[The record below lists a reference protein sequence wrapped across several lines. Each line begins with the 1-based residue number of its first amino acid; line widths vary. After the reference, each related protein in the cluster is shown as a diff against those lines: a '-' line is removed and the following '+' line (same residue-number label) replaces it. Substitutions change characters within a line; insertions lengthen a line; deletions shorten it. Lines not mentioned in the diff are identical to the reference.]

1 MEEFLSTLRDHDV
14 SSVLS
19 SCEPEL
25 QELMRQIDIMVG
37 HKRRE
42 WEAEVRAME
51 LRLQNTQEELQS
63 ARALLDKRSSET
75 LRVREVMMSLLE
87 LQDGGFQMLKL
98 VVEKGIQQ
106 IKVLGKQLDEMQAGK
121 QELVVKYEEQLQ
133 HVKDE
138 LSKLKRSYEKLQH
151 KHLKEARE
159 GALSREEDRTEMS
172 LLNSKMEEFR
182 LRSAEW
188 EQQRMQYQRQ
198 VTSLEEQRKNLAEQ
212 FSLIQSQGVGRS
224 QEQGELQRLRSQL
237 QRAQD
242 SLHTQELELE
252 RLRLLQDELGDSIK
266 EQQVSCPAAAHKRGQ
281 VLSEEREE
289 LKATLNAQDQF
300 VRSTGVQQQQLRRE
314 VSRLNQTL
322 QAKEQVI
329 RSLEECFAS
338 HGLSPSLAS
347 LRQDL
352 EKATAKLNSS
362 QACESHLKAE
372 VIRLRDKLESMRKHK
387 AEMSRRENEWKQ
399 MEEEHARC
407 SAEIKRLREEIERAE
422 QTRCGE
428 LEGMR
433 KEVSQLTS
441 ELHQRDITIA
451 TLTGSASSIERQLR
465 AEVERAE
472 RRASELKVTQV
483 QLETLK
489 LENQHLN
496 DLLERVESR
505 SPKRG
510 NGELASLRDSYVS
523 SLNSLEEENRQLRLE
538 MTELRAR
545 MEANNQTWQDKY
557 ERALLQNQNKN
568 HSHNAQNRFDEDV
581 QRRHQEELQAMETR
595 MQERALQYE
604 DQIQTLLKQLENLAR
619 TSPHRPYG
627 QSHETRMAV
636 SPVHSSAS
644 SASSSSSTRKAHRMA
659 ALLSAAVNGEDAQ
672 ASSSV
677 DNFLPLDSTVS
688 PNGSVTKRF
697 LEEEALRSQELL
709 QKLEGHIQSMEQE
722 NANTVCK
729 YLGKDSSPQNDH

>member
-51 LRLQNTQEELQS
+51 LRLQNTQEELQA
-63 ARALLDKRSSET
+63 ARALLDKRSSE
-75 LRVREVMMSLLE
+75 
-87 LQDGGFQMLKL
+87 
-98 VVEKGIQQ
+98 IQ
-106 IKVLGKQLDEMQAGK
+106 VLGKQLDEMQAGK

-138 LSKLKRSYEKLQH
+138 LSKLKHSYEKLQR

-159 GALSREEDRTEMS
+159 GALSTEEDRTELS
-172 LLNSKMEEFR
+172 CLNSKLEEFR
-182 LRSAEW
+182 QRSADW
-188 EQQRMQYQRQ
+188 EQQRLQYQRQ

-212 FSLIQSQGVGRS
+212 FVLIQSQGVGRT

-242 SLHTQELELE
+242 RLQTQELELE
-252 RLRLLQDELGDSIK
+252 RLRRLQDELGDSIR
-266 EQQVSCPAAAHKRGQ
+266 EQQVSCPAAAHIQGQ

-289 LKATLNAQDQF
+289 LKATLDAQDQF
-300 VRSTGVQQQQLRRE
+300 VRSAGIQQQQLRRE
-314 VSRLNQTL
+314 VIRLNQTL

-329 RSLEECFAS
+329 RSLEECLAP
-338 HGLSPSLAS
+338 HGSSPNLAS
-347 LRQDL
+347 LRQEL
-352 EKATAKLNSS
+352 EKVTAKLNSS
-362 QACESHLKAE
+362 QTCENHLKAE

-399 MEEEHARC
+399 MEEEHVHC
-407 SAEIKRLREEIERAE
+407 TAEIKHLCAELERAE

-428 LEGMR
+428 LEEMR

-441 ELHQRDITIA
+441 ELQQRDITIA
-451 TLTGSASSIERQLR
+451 TLTGSASSNERQLR

-496 DLLERVESR
+496 DFLERVQSR
-505 SPKRG
+505 SPKK
-510 NGELASLRDSYVS
+510 GELASLRDSYAS

-538 MTELRAR
+538 ITELRAR
-545 MEANNQTWQDKY
+545 MEVNSQTWQDKY
-557 ERALLQNQNKN
+557 ERALLQNQNT
-568 HSHNAQNRFDEDV
+568 QNRSDEAV
-581 QRRHQEELQAMETR
+581 QCRHREELQAMETR
-595 MQERALQYE
+595 MQERASHYE
-604 DQIQTLLKQLENLAR
+604 DQIQMLLKQLENLSQ
-619 TSPHRPYG
+619 TSPRRPDG
-627 QSHETRMAV
+627 QSQESRMAV
-636 SPVHSSAS
+636 SPAHSSAS
-644 SASSSSSTRKAHRMA
+644 SASSSSTNCKAHRMA
-659 ALLSAAVNGEDAQ
+659 ALLSAAVNGEEAQ

-677 DNFLPLDSTVS
+677 EDFLPLVSNRDMGQGHDVSISKKCQGLHWISKWLSDYTVS
-688 PNGSVTKRF
+688 GGGNAKVSRAASETGRPHSEHEAGKRQH
-697 LEEEALRSQELL
+697 RL
-709 QKLEGHIQSMEQE
+709 QIPGQGLQ
-722 NANTVCK
+722 
-729 YLGKDSSPQNDH
+729 PP

>member
-51 LRLQNTQEELQS
+51 LRLQNAQEELQS
-63 ARALLDKRSSET
+63 ARALLDKRSSEI
-75 LRVREVMMSLLE
+75 L
-87 LQDGGFQMLKL
+87 
-98 VVEKGIQQ
+98 
-106 IKVLGKQLDEMQAGK
+106 VLGKQLDEMQAGK

-138 LSKLKRSYEKLQH
+138 LSKLKRSYEKLQR

-159 GALSREEDRTEMS
+159 GALSREEDRTEVS
-172 LLNSKMEEFR
+172 RLNSKMEEFR
-182 LRSAEW
+182 QRSAEW
-188 EQQRMQYQRQ
+188 EQQRLQYQRQ

-212 FSLIQSQGVGRS
+212 FALIQSQGVGRS

-266 EQQVSCPAAAHKRGQ
+266 EQQVSCPAAAHIQGQ
-281 VLSEEREE
+281 VLNEEREE

-300 VRSTGVQQQQLRRE
+300 VRSSGVQQQQLRRE

-329 RSLEECFAS
+329 RSLEECLSS
-338 HGLSPSLAS
+338 HGSSPSLVS

-362 QACESHLKAE
+362 QTCESHLKAE

-399 MEEEHARC
+399 MEEEHSRC
-407 SAEIKRLREEIERAE
+407 TAEIKRLREELERAE

-505 SPKRG
+505 SSKRG
-510 NGELASLRDSYVS
+510 DGELASLRDSYVS
-523 SLNSLEEENRQLRLE
+523 SLNILKEENKQLRLE

-568 HSHNAQNRFDEDV
+568 HLHNAQNRFDEDV

-604 DQIQTLLKQLENLAR
+604 DQIQTLLKQLENLTR
-619 TSPHRPYG
+619 TSPHRPNG
-627 QSHETRMAV
+627 QSQEARMAV

-677 DNFLPLDSTVS
+677 DNFLPLDSTGS
-688 PNGSVTKRF
+688 PNGSVTKRY
-697 LEEEALRSQELL
+697 LDEETLRSQELL
-709 QKLEGHIQSMEQE
+709 QRLETHIQSMKQE

>member
-51 LRLQNTQEELQS
+51 LRLQNTQEDLQS
-63 ARALLDKRSSET
+63 ARALLDKRSSEIT
-75 LRVREVMMSLLE
+75 
-87 LQDGGFQMLKL
+87 
-98 VVEKGIQQ
+98 
-106 IKVLGKQLDEMQAGK
+106 VLGKQLDEMQAGK

-138 LSKLKRSYEKLQH
+138 LSKLKRSYEKLQR

-172 LLNSKMEEFR
+172 HLNSKMEEFR

-242 SLHTQELELE
+242 SLHTKELELE

-266 EQQVSCPAAAHKRGQ
+266 EQQ

-329 RSLEECFAS
+329 RSLEECLSS
-338 HGLSPSLAS
+338 HGSSPSLAS
-347 LRQDL
+347 LRLDL

-372 VIRLRDKLESMRKHK
+372 VVRLRDKLESMRKHK
-387 AEMSRRENEWKQ
+387 VEMSRRGNEWKQ

-407 SAEIKRLREEIERAE
+407 TAEIKRLREEIERAE

-595 MQERALQYE
+595 MQERALLYE

-619 TSPHRPYG
+619 TSPHHPYG
-627 QSHETRMAV
+627 QSQETRMAV

-672 ASSSV
+672 ASSS
-677 DNFLPLDSTVS
+677 DSTVS

-697 LEEEALRSQELL
+697 LEEEALRSQELF

>member
-51 LRLQNTQEELQS
+51 LRLQNTQEDLQS
-63 ARALLDKRSSET
+63 ARALLDKRSSEIT
-75 LRVREVMMSLLE
+75 
-87 LQDGGFQMLKL
+87 
-98 VVEKGIQQ
+98 
-106 IKVLGKQLDEMQAGK
+106 VLGKQLDEMQAGK

-138 LSKLKRSYEKLQH
+138 LSKLKRSYEKLQR

-172 LLNSKMEEFR
+172 HLNSKMEEFR

-242 SLHTQELELE
+242 SLHTKELELE

-266 EQQVSCPAAAHKRGQ
+266 EQQVSCPAAAHIRGQ

-329 RSLEECFAS
+329 RSLEECLSS
-338 HGLSPSLAS
+338 HGSSPSLAS
-347 LRQDL
+347 LRLDL

-372 VIRLRDKLESMRKHK
+372 VVRLRDKLESMRKHK
-387 AEMSRRENEWKQ
+387 LEMSRRGNEWKQ

-407 SAEIKRLREEIERAE
+407 TAEIKRLREEIERAE

-595 MQERALQYE
+595 MQERALLYE

-619 TSPHRPYG
+619 TSPHHPYG
-627 QSHETRMAV
+627 QSQETRMAV

-672 ASSSV
+672 ASSS
-677 DNFLPLDSTVS
+677 DSTVS

>member
-37 HKRRE
+37 NKRHE

-98 VVEKGIQQ
+98 VVEKGLQQ
-106 IKVLGKQLDEMQAGK
+106 IRVLGKQLDEMQAGK

-138 LSKLKRSYEKLQH
+138 LSKLKHSYEKLQR
-151 KHLKEARE
+151 KNLKEARE
-159 GALSREEDRTEMS
+159 GALSREEDRTELS
-172 LLNSKMEEFR
+172 CLKSKLEEFR
-182 LRSAEW
+182 QRSADW
-188 EQQRMQYQRQ
+188 EQQRLQYQRQ

-212 FSLIQSQGVGRS
+212 FALIQSQGVGRT
-224 QEQGELQRLRSQL
+224 QELGELQRLRSQL

-266 EQQVSCPAAAHKRGQ
+266 EQQVSCPAAAHIRGQ

-289 LKATLNAQDQF
+289 LKATLDAQDQF
-300 VRSTGVQQQQLRRE
+300 VRSTGIQQQQLRRE
-314 VSRLNQTL
+314 VTRLNQIL

-329 RSLEECFAS
+329 RSLEECLAS
-338 HGLSPSLAS
+338 HGLSPNLAS
-347 LRQDL
+347 LRRDL
-352 EKATAKLNSS
+352 EKVTAKLNSS
-362 QACESHLKAE
+362 QTCENHLKAE
-372 VIRLRDKLESMRKHK
+372 VIRLRDKLESMRKHI

-407 SAEIKRLREEIERAE
+407 TAEIKRLRAELERAE

-510 NGELASLRDSYVS
+510 DGELASLRDSYVS

-538 MTELRAR
+538 ITELRAR

-557 ERALLQNQNKN
+557 ERALQQNQNKN
-568 HSHNAQNRFDEDV
+568 AQN
-581 QRRHQEELQAMETR
+581 RHQEELQAMETR
-595 MQERALQYE
+595 MQERASHYE
-604 DQIQTLLKQLENLAR
+604 DQIETLLKQLENLSR
-619 TSPHRPYG
+619 TSPHRPDG
-627 QSHETRMAV
+627 QSQESRMAV
-636 SPVHSSAS
+636 SPAHSSAS
-644 SASSSSSTRKAHRMA
+644 SASSSSSSRKAHRMA
-659 ALLSAAVNGEDAQ
+659 ALLSVAVNGEEAQ

-677 DNFLPLDSTVS
+677 DNFLPLDSAGS
-688 PNGSVTKRF
+688 PNGSVTTRF
-697 LEEEALRSQELL
+697 LEEETLRSQELFERL
-709 QKLEGHIQSMEQE
+709 DAHIQSMRQE
-722 NANTVCK
+722 NTNTVSK
-729 YLGKDSSPQNDH
+729 YLGKDGRPQNGH

>member
-51 LRLQNTQEELQS
+51 LRLQNTQEELQA

-75 LRVREVMMSLLE
+75 LRVREMMISLLE

-98 VVEKGIQQ
+98 VVEKGLQQ
-106 IKVLGKQLDEMQAGK
+106 IQVLGKQLDEMQAGK

-138 LSKLKRSYEKLQH
+138 LSKLKHSYEKLQR

-159 GALSREEDRTEMS
+159 GALSTEEDRTELS
-172 LLNSKMEEFR
+172 CLNSKLEEFR
-182 LRSAEW
+182 QRSADW
-188 EQQRMQYQRQ
+188 EQQRLQYQRQ

-212 FSLIQSQGVGRS
+212 FVLIQSQGVGRT

-242 SLHTQELELE
+242 RLQTQELELE
-252 RLRLLQDELGDSIK
+252 RLRRLQDELGDSIR
-266 EQQVSCPAAAHKRGQ
+266 EQQ

-289 LKATLNAQDQF
+289 LKATLDAQDQF
-300 VRSTGVQQQQLRRE
+300 VRSAGIQQQQLRRE
-314 VSRLNQTL
+314 VIRLNQTL

-329 RSLEECFAS
+329 RSLEECLAP
-338 HGLSPSLAS
+338 HGSSPNLAS
-347 LRQDL
+347 LRQEL
-352 EKATAKLNSS
+352 EKVTAKLNSS
-362 QACESHLKAE
+362 QTCENHLKAE

-399 MEEEHARC
+399 MEEEHVHC
-407 SAEIKRLREEIERAE
+407 TAEIKHLCAELERAE

-428 LEGMR
+428 LEEMR

-441 ELHQRDITIA
+441 ELQQRDITIA
-451 TLTGSASSIERQLR
+451 TLTGSASSNERQLR

-472 RRASELKVTQV
+472 RRASELK
-483 QLETLK
+483 K
-489 LENQHLN
+489 
-496 DLLERVESR
+496 
-505 SPKRG
+505 
-510 NGELASLRDSYVS
+510 GELASLRDSYAS

-538 MTELRAR
+538 ITELRAR
-545 MEANNQTWQDKY
+545 MEVNSQTWQDKY
-557 ERALLQNQNKN
+557 ERALLQNQNT
-568 HSHNAQNRFDEDV
+568 QNRSDEAV
-581 QRRHQEELQAMETR
+581 QCRHREELQAMETR
-595 MQERALQYE
+595 MQERASHYE
-604 DQIQTLLKQLENLAR
+604 DQIQMLLKQLENLSQ
-619 TSPHRPYG
+619 TSPRRPDG
-627 QSHETRMAV
+627 QSQESRMAV
-636 SPVHSSAS
+636 SPAHSSAS
-644 SASSSSSTRKAHRMA
+644 SASSSSTNCKAHRMA
-659 ALLSAAVNGEDAQ
+659 ALLSAAVNGEEAQ

-677 DNFLPLDSTVS
+677 EDFLPLVSNRDMGQGHDVSISKKCQGLHWISKWLSDYTVS
-688 PNGSVTKRF
+688 GGGNAKVSRAASETGRPHSEHEAGKRQH
-697 LEEEALRSQELL
+697 RL
-709 QKLEGHIQSMEQE
+709 QIPGQGLQ
-722 NANTVCK
+722 
-729 YLGKDSSPQNDH
+729 PP

>member
-1 MEEFLSTLRDHDV
+1 MEEFLSTLRDHDA

-37 HKRRE
+37 HKRHE

-51 LRLQNTQEELQS
+51 LSLHNTEEELQS
-63 ARALLDKRSSET
+63 AKAILDKRNSEMF
-75 LRVREVMMSLLE
+75 RVREVMISLLE
-87 LQDGGFQMLKL
+87 LQEGGFRMLKL
-98 VVEKGIQQ
+98 VVEKGLQQ
-106 IKVLGKQLDEMQAGK
+106 IRVLGKQLEELHAGK
-121 QELVVKYEEQLQ
+121 QELVVKYEEQLL
-133 HVKDE
+133 HVKEE
-138 LSKLKRSYEKLQH
+138 LSKLKRSYEKLQR
-151 KHLKEARE
+151 KHLKESRD
-159 GALSREEDRTEMS
+159 GALSREEDRTELS
-172 LLNSKMEEFR
+172 RLNSKIEEFR
-182 LRSAEW
+182 QRSAEW
-188 EQQRMQYQRQ
+188 EQQRLQYQRQ
-198 VTSLEEQRKNLAEQ
+198 VSLLEEQRKTLAEQ
-212 FSLIQSQGVGRS
+212 FSLIQSQGVGRP

-266 EQQVSCPAAAHKRGQ
+266 EQQVSCHAAAHRRGQ

-289 LKATLNAQDQF
+289 LKATLDAQDQF

-314 VSRLNQTL
+314 VNRLNQTL

-329 RSLEECFAS
+329 RSLEECLSS
-338 HGLSPSLAS
+338 HGSAPNLAS

-352 EKATAKLNSS
+352 EKVTARLNSS
-362 QACESHLKAE
+362 QTCESHLKAE
-372 VIRLRDKLESMRKHK
+372 VMRLRDKLESMRKYK
-387 AEMSRRENEWKQ
+387 AEMSRREHEWKQ
-399 MEEEHARC
+399 MEEEHSRC
-407 SAEIKRLREEIERAE
+407 TAENKRLREELERAG

-496 DLLERVESR
+496 DLLERVESQ

-510 NGELASLRDSYVS
+510 DGELASLRDSYVS
-523 SLNSLEEENRQLRLE
+523 SLKSLEEENRQLRLE

-545 MEANNQTWQDKY
+545 MEASNQTWQDKY
-557 ERALLQNQNKN
+557 ERALLQNQSKN
-568 HSHNAQNRFDEDV
+568 HLYNEQNRSDEDV
-581 QRRHQEELQAMETR
+581 QLRHQEELQAMETQ
-595 MQERALQYE
+595 MQERTSHYE
-604 DQIQTLLKQLENLAR
+604 EQIQTLLKQLENLSR
-619 TSPHRPYG
+619 NSPFRPDG
-627 QSHETRMAV
+627 QSQESKTSV
-636 SPVHSSAS
+636 SPARSSAS
-644 SASSSSSTRKAHRMA
+644 SASSSSSTRKAQRVA
-659 ALLSAAVNGEDAQ
+659 TLLSAVANGEEAQ
-672 ASSSV
+672 ASSS
-677 DNFLPLDSTVS
+677 DSTGS
-688 PNGSVTKRF
+688 PNTSVTTRF
-697 LEEEALRSQELL
+697 LEEETLRSQELL
-709 QKLEGHIQSMEQE
+709 QRLDAHIQSMKQE
-722 NANTVCK
+722 NASTVCK
-729 YLGKDSSPQNDH
+729 YLGKTGSPQNGQ

>member
-51 LRLQNTQEELQS
+51 LRLQNTQEELQA
-63 ARALLDKRSSET
+63 ARALLDKRSSE
-75 LRVREVMMSLLE
+75 
-87 LQDGGFQMLKL
+87 
-98 VVEKGIQQ
+98 IQ
-106 IKVLGKQLDEMQAGK
+106 VLGKQLDEMQAGK

-138 LSKLKRSYEKLQH
+138 LSKLKHSYEKLQC

-159 GALSREEDRTEMS
+159 GALSTEEDRTELS
-172 LLNSKMEEFR
+172 CLNSKLEEFR
-182 LRSAEW
+182 QRSADW
-188 EQQRMQYQRQ
+188 EQQRLQYQRQ

-212 FSLIQSQGVGRS
+212 FVLIQSQCVGRT

-242 SLHTQELELE
+242 RLQTQELELE
-252 RLRLLQDELGDSIK
+252 RLRRLQDELGDSIR
-266 EQQVSCPAAAHKRGQ
+266 EQQVSCPAAAHIQGQ

-289 LKATLNAQDQF
+289 LKATLDAQDQF
-300 VRSTGVQQQQLRRE
+300 VRSAGIQQQQLRQE
-314 VSRLNQTL
+314 VIRLNQTL
-322 QAKEQVI
+322 QAKIQVI
-329 RSLEECFAS
+329 RSLEECLAS
-338 HGLSPSLAS
+338 HGLSPNLAS

-352 EKATAKLNSS
+352 EKVTAKLNSS
-362 QACESHLKAE
+362 QTCENHLKAE

-399 MEEEHARC
+399 TEEEHVHC
-407 SAEIKRLREEIERAE
+407 TAEIKLCAELERAE
-422 QTRCGE
+422 QTRCGD
-428 LEGMR
+428 LEEMR

-441 ELHQRDITIA
+441 ELQQCDITIA
-451 TLTGSASSIERQLR
+451 TLTGSASSNERQLR

-496 DLLERVESR
+496 DFLERVQSR
-505 SPKRG
+505 SPKK
-510 NGELASLRDSYVS
+510 GELASLRDSYAS

-538 MTELRAR
+538 ITELRAR
-545 MEANNQTWQDKY
+545 MEANSQTWQDKY
-557 ERALLQNQNKN
+557 ERALLQNQNT
-568 HSHNAQNRFDEDV
+568 QNR
-581 QRRHQEELQAMETR
+581 T
-595 MQERALQYE
+595 
-604 DQIQTLLKQLENLAR
+604 K
-619 TSPHRPYG
+619 S
-627 QSHETRMAV
+627 
-636 SPVHSSAS
+636 
-644 SASSSSSTRKAHRMA
+644 
-659 ALLSAAVNGEDAQ
+659 VNGEEAQ
-672 ASSSV
+672 ASSS
-677 DNFLPLDSTVS
+677 DSTGS
-688 PNGSVTKRF
+688 PNGSVTTRF
-697 LEEEALRSQELL
+697 LEEETLRSQELL
-709 QKLEGHIQSMEQE
+709 QRLDAHIQSMKQE
-722 NANTVCK
+722 NASTVSKYPGKDCSPHNNVFWQLVGIHRSCNMIGQDQCSKNDTKAVPNNFCPKSAK
-729 YLGKDSSPQNDH
+729 YLHDYCTSEGMTTYTLPYSLDL

>member
-63 ARALLDKRSSET
+63 ARVLLDKRGSEM
-75 LRVREVMMSLLE
+75 LGVREVMMSLLE
-87 LQDGGFQMLKL
+87 LQDGGFRMLKL

-106 IKVLGKQLDEMQAGK
+106 ITVLRKQLDEMQAGK

-138 LSKLKRSYEKLQH
+138 LSKLKRSYEKLQR

-266 EQQVSCPAAAHKRGQ
+266 EQQV
-281 VLSEEREE
+281 LSEEREE

-322 QAKEQVI
+322 QVKEQVI
-329 RSLEECFAS
+329 RSLEECLAS
-338 HGLSPSLAS
+338 HGSSPSLAS

-372 VIRLRDKLESMRKHK
+372 VIRLRDKLESIRKHK

-399 MEEEHARC
+399 MEEEHALC
-407 SAEIKRLREEIERAE
+407 TAEIKRLREEVERAE

-545 MEANNQTWQDKY
+545 MEANDQTWQDKY

-568 HSHNAQNRFDEDV
+568 HSHNAQNRLDEDV

-604 DQIQTLLKQLENLAR
+604 DQIQTLLKQLENLTR
-619 TSPHRPYG
+619 TSPHCPYA
-627 QSHETRMAV
+627 QSQETRMAV

-672 ASSSV
+672 ASSS
-677 DNFLPLDSTVS
+677 DSTVS

-729 YLGKDSSPQNDH
+729 YLGKDSSPQNDN

>member
-63 ARALLDKRSSET
+63 VRALLDKRSSEI
-75 LRVREVMMSLLE
+75 R
-87 LQDGGFQMLKL
+87 
-98 VVEKGIQQ
+98 
-106 IKVLGKQLDEMQAGK
+106 VLGKQLDEMQAGK

-138 LSKLKRSYEKLQH
+138 LSKLKHSYEKLQR

-159 GALSREEDRTEMS
+159 GDLSREEDRTELS
-172 LLNSKMEEFR
+172 CLKSKLEEFR
-182 LRSAEW
+182 QHSADW
-188 EQQRMQYQRQ
+188 EQQRLQYQRQ

-212 FSLIQSQGVGRS
+212 FGLIQSQGVGRT

-252 RLRLLQDELGDSIK
+252 RLRLLQDELGDSIR
-266 EQQVSCPAAAHKRGQ
+266 EQQ

-289 LKATLNAQDQF
+289 LKATLDAQDQF
-300 VRSTGVQQQQLRRE
+300 VRSTGIQQQQLRRE
-314 VSRLNQTL
+314 VTRLNQTL

-329 RSLEECFAS
+329 RSLEECLAS
-338 HGLSPSLAS
+338 HGLSPNLAS

-352 EKATAKLNSS
+352 EKVTAKLNSS
-362 QACESHLKAE
+362 QTCENHLKAE

-399 MEEEHARC
+399 MEEEHVRC
-407 SAEIKRLREEIERAE
+407 TAENKRLCAELERAE

-510 NGELASLRDSYVS
+510 DGELASLRDSYVS

-538 MTELRAR
+538 ITELRAR

-568 HSHNAQNRFDEDV
+568 AQNRSDEDV
-581 QRRHQEELQAMETR
+581 QHRHREELQAMETQ
-595 MQERALQYE
+595 MQERASHYE
-604 DQIQTLLKQLENLAR
+604 DQIQTLLKQLENLSR
-619 TSPHRPYG
+619 TSPRRPDG
-627 QSHETRMAV
+627 QSQGSRMTV
-636 SPVHSSAS
+636 SPAHSSAS
-644 SASSSSSTRKAHRMA
+644 SASSSSSSRKAHRMA
-659 ALLSAAVNGEDAQ
+659 ALLSAAVNGEEAQ
-672 ASSSV
+672 ASSS
-677 DNFLPLDSTVS
+677 DSTGS
-688 PNGSVTKRF
+688 PNGSVTTRF
-697 LEEEALRSQELL
+697 LEEETLRSQELL
-709 QKLEGHIQSMEQE
+709 QRLDAHIQSMKQE
-722 NANTVCK
+722 NANTVSK
-729 YLGKDSSPQNDH
+729 YLGKDCSPQNGH

>member
-42 WEAEVRAME
+42 WEAEVRAMN

-75 LRVREVMMSLLE
+75 LGVRGVIMSLLE

-98 VVEKGIQQ
+98 VVEKGLQQ
-106 IKVLGKQLDEMQAGK
+106 IRVLGKQLDEMQAGK

-133 HVKDE
+133 YVKDE
-138 LSKLKRSYEKLQH
+138 LSKLKHSYEKLQR

-159 GALSREEDRTEMS
+159 GALSREEDRTELS
-172 LLNSKMEEFR
+172 HLKSKLEEFR
-182 LRSAEW
+182 QHSAEW
-188 EQQRMQYQRQ
+188 EQQRLQYQKQ

-212 FSLIQSQGVGRS
+212 FALIQTQGVSRT
-224 QEQGELQRLRSQL
+224 QEQAELQRLRSQL

-252 RLRLLQDELGDSIK
+252 RLRLLQDELGDSIQ
-266 EQQVSCPAAAHKRGQ
+266 EHQ

-289 LKATLNAQDQF
+289 LKATLDAQDQF
-300 VRSTGVQQQQLRRE
+300 VRSTGIQQQQLRRE
-314 VSRLNQTL
+314 VTRLNQTL

-329 RSLEECFAS
+329 RSLEECLAP
-338 HGLSPSLAS
+338 HGSSPNLAS
-347 LRQDL
+347 LRQEL
-352 EKATAKLNSS
+352 EKVTAKLNSS
-362 QACESHLKAE
+362 QTCENHLKAE

-399 MEEEHARC
+399 MEEEHTC
-407 SAEIKRLREEIERAE
+407 CTAEIKHLRGELERAE

-472 RRASELKVTQV
+472 RRASELK
-483 QLETLK
+483 
-489 LENQHLN
+489 
-496 DLLERVESR
+496 
-505 SPKRG
+505 KRD
-510 NGELASLRDSYVS
+510 GELASLRDSYVS
-523 SLNSLEEENRQLRLE
+523 SLNSLEEENRHLRLE
-538 MTELRAR
+538 TIELRAR

-568 HSHNAQNRFDEDV
+568 AQNRSDEDV

-595 MQERALQYE
+595 MQERSSHYE
-604 DQIQTLLKQLENLAR
+604 GQIQTLLKQLENL
-619 TSPHRPYG
+619 SPASPNRPDG
-627 QSHETRMAV
+627 QSQESRMAV
-636 SPVHSSAS
+636 SPAHSSAS
-644 SASSSSSTRKAHRMA
+644 SGSSSSRKAHRMA
-659 ALLSAAVNGEDAQ
+659 ALLSAAVNGEEAQ

-677 DNFLPLDSTVS
+677 DNFLPLDSTGS
-688 PNGSVTKRF
+688 PHGSVTTRF
-697 LEEEALRSQELL
+697 LEEETLRSQELL
-709 QKLEGHIQSMEQE
+709 QRLDAHILSMKQE
-722 NANTVCK
+722 NANTVSK
-729 YLGKDSSPQNDH
+729 YLGKDGSPRNGH

>member
-42 WEAEVRAME
+42 WEAEVRAMK

-63 ARALLDKRSSET
+63 AKALLDKRSSEI
-75 LRVREVMMSLLE
+75 R
-87 LQDGGFQMLKL
+87 
-98 VVEKGIQQ
+98 
-106 IKVLGKQLDEMQAGK
+106 VLGQQLDEMQAGK
-121 QELVVKYEEQLQ
+121 QDLVVKYEEQLQ
-133 HVKDE
+133 YVKDE
-138 LSKLKRSYEKLQH
+138 LSKLKHSYEKLQR

-159 GALSREEDRTEMS
+159 GALSREEDRTELS
-172 LLNSKMEEFR
+172 HLKSKLEEFR
-182 LRSAEW
+182 QHSAEW
-188 EQQRMQYQRQ
+188 EQQRLQYQKQ

-212 FSLIQSQGVGRS
+212 FALIQTQGVGRT
-224 QEQGELQRLRSQL
+224 QEQAELQRLRSQL

-252 RLRLLQDELGDSIK
+252 RLRLLQDELGDSIQ
-266 EQQVSCPAAAHKRGQ
+266 EHQ

-289 LKATLNAQDQF
+289 LKATLDAQDQF
-300 VRSTGVQQQQLRRE
+300 VRSTGIQQQQLRRE
-314 VSRLNQTL
+314 VTRLNQTL

-329 RSLEECFAS
+329 RSLEECLGS
-338 HGLSPSLAS
+338 HGSSPNLAF
-347 LRQDL
+347 LRQEL
-352 EKATAKLNSS
+352 EKVTAKLNSS
-362 QACESHLKAE
+362 QTCENHLKAE

-399 MEEEHARC
+399 MEEEHTC
-407 SAEIKRLREEIERAE
+407 CTAEIKHLRAELERAE

-489 LENQHLN
+489 LENQHLS

-505 SPKRG
+505 SPKRRD
-510 NGELASLRDSYVS
+510 GELASLRDSYVS
-523 SLNSLEEENRQLRLE
+523 SLNSLEEENRHLRLE
-538 MTELRAR
+538 MIELRAR

-568 HSHNAQNRFDEDV
+568 AQNRSDEDV

-595 MQERALQYE
+595 MQERASHYE
-604 DQIQTLLKQLENLAR
+604 GQIQTLLKQLENLSP
-619 TSPHRPYG
+619 TSPNRPDG
-627 QSHETRMAV
+627 QSQESRMAV
-636 SPVHSSAS
+636 SPAHSSAS
-644 SASSSSSTRKAHRMA
+644 SASSSSSSRKAHRMA
-659 ALLSAAVNGEDAQ
+659 ALLSAAVNGEEAQ

-677 DNFLPLDSTVS
+677 DNFLPLDSTGS
-688 PNGSVTKRF
+688 PNGSVTTRF
-697 LEEEALRSQELL
+697 LEEETLRSQELL
-709 QKLEGHIQSMEQE
+709 QRLDAHIHSMKLE
-722 NANTVCK
+722 NANTVSK
-729 YLGKDSSPQNDH
+729 YLGKDGRPPNGH

>member
-42 WEAEVRAME
+42 WEAEVRAMN

-63 ARALLDKRSSET
+63 ARALLDKRSSEI
-75 LRVREVMMSLLE
+75 R
-87 LQDGGFQMLKL
+87 
-98 VVEKGIQQ
+98 
-106 IKVLGKQLDEMQAGK
+106 VLGKQLDEMQAGK

-133 HVKDE
+133 YVKDE
-138 LSKLKRSYEKLQH
+138 LSKLKHSYEKLQR

-159 GALSREEDRTEMS
+159 GALSREEDRTELS
-172 LLNSKMEEFR
+172 HLKSKLEEFR
-182 LRSAEW
+182 QHSAEW
-188 EQQRMQYQRQ
+188 EQQRLQYQKQ

-212 FSLIQSQGVGRS
+212 FALIQTQGVGRT
-224 QEQGELQRLRSQL
+224 QEQAELQRLRSQL

-252 RLRLLQDELGDSIK
+252 RLRLLQDELGDSIQ
-266 EQQVSCPAAAHKRGQ
+266 EHQVSCPAAAHVRGQ

-289 LKATLNAQDQF
+289 LKATLDAQDQF
-300 VRSTGVQQQQLRRE
+300 LRRE
-314 VSRLNQTL
+314 VTRLNQTL

-329 RSLEECFAS
+329 RSLEECLAP
-338 HGLSPSLAS
+338 HGSSPNLAS
-347 LRQDL
+347 LRQEL
-352 EKATAKLNSS
+352 EKVTAKLNSS
-362 QACESHLKAE
+362 QTCENHLKAE

-399 MEEEHARC
+399 MEEEHSC
-407 SAEIKRLREEIERAE
+407 CTAEIKHLRAELERAE

-505 SPKRG
+505 SPKKRD
-510 NGELASLRDSYVS
+510 GELASLRDSYVS
-523 SLNSLEEENRQLRLE
+523 SLNSLEEENRHLRLE
-538 MTELRAR
+538 TIELRAR

-568 HSHNAQNRFDEDV
+568 AQNRSDEDV

-595 MQERALQYE
+595 MQERSSHYE
-604 DQIQTLLKQLENLAR
+604 GQIQTLLKQLENL
-619 TSPHRPYG
+619 SPASPNRPDG
-627 QSHETRMAV
+627 QSQESRMAV
-636 SPVHSSAS
+636 SPAHSSAS
-644 SASSSSSTRKAHRMA
+644 SGSSSSRKAHRMA
-659 ALLSAAVNGEDAQ
+659 ALLSAAVNGEEAQ

-677 DNFLPLDSTVS
+677 DNFLPLDSTGS
-688 PNGSVTKRF
+688 PHGSVTTRF
-697 LEEEALRSQELL
+697 LEEETLRSQELL
-709 QKLEGHIQSMEQE
+709 QRLDAHILSMKQE
-722 NANTVCK
+722 NANTVSK
-729 YLGKDSSPQNDH
+729 YLGKDGSPRNGH

>member
-63 ARALLDKRSSET
+63 ARVLLDKRGSEM
-75 LRVREVMMSLLE
+75 LGVREVMMSLLE
-87 LQDGGFQMLKL
+87 LQDGGFRMLKL

-106 IKVLGKQLDEMQAGK
+106 ITVLRKQLDEMQAGK

-138 LSKLKRSYEKLQH
+138 LSKLKRSYEKLQR

-266 EQQVSCPAAAHKRGQ
+266 EQQVSCPAAAHIRGQ

-322 QAKEQVI
+322 QVKEQVI
-329 RSLEECFAS
+329 RSLEECLAS
-338 HGLSPSLAS
+338 HGSSPSLAS

-372 VIRLRDKLESMRKHK
+372 VIRLRDKLESIRKHK

-399 MEEEHARC
+399 MEEEHALC
-407 SAEIKRLREEIERAE
+407 TAEIKRLREEVERAE

-545 MEANNQTWQDKY
+545 MEANDQTWQDKY

-568 HSHNAQNRFDEDV
+568 HSHNAQNRLDEDV

-604 DQIQTLLKQLENLAR
+604 DQIQTLLKQLENLTR
-619 TSPHRPYG
+619 TSPHCPYA
-627 QSHETRMAV
+627 QSQETRMAV

-672 ASSSV
+672 ASSS
-677 DNFLPLDSTVS
+677 DSTVS

-729 YLGKDSSPQNDH
+729 YLGKDSSPQNDN

>member
-42 WEAEVRAME
+42 WEAEVRAMN

-63 ARALLDKRSSET
+63 ARALLDKRSSEI
-75 LRVREVMMSLLE
+75 R
-87 LQDGGFQMLKL
+87 
-98 VVEKGIQQ
+98 
-106 IKVLGKQLDEMQAGK
+106 VLGKQLDEMQAGK

-133 HVKDE
+133 YVKDE
-138 LSKLKRSYEKLQH
+138 LSKLKHSYEKLQR

-159 GALSREEDRTEMS
+159 GALSREEDRTELS
-172 LLNSKMEEFR
+172 HLKSKLEEFR
-182 LRSAEW
+182 QHSAEW
-188 EQQRMQYQRQ
+188 EQQRLQYQKQ

-212 FSLIQSQGVGRS
+212 FALIQTQGVGRT
-224 QEQGELQRLRSQL
+224 QEQAELQRLRSQL

-252 RLRLLQDELGDSIK
+252 RLRLLQDELGDSIQ
-266 EQQVSCPAAAHKRGQ
+266 EHQVSCPAAAHVRGQ

-289 LKATLNAQDQF
+289 LKATLDAQDQF
-300 VRSTGVQQQQLRRE
+300 VRSTGIQQQQLRQE
-314 VSRLNQTL
+314 VIRLNQTL
-322 QAKEQVI
+322 QAKIQVI
-329 RSLEECFAS
+329 RSLEECLAP
-338 HGLSPSLAS
+338 HGSSPNLAS
-347 LRQDL
+347 LRQEL
-352 EKATAKLNSS
+352 EKVTAKLNSS
-362 QACESHLKAE
+362 QTCENHLKAE

-399 MEEEHARC
+399 MEEEHSC
-407 SAEIKRLREEIERAE
+407 CTAEIKHLRAELERAE

-496 DLLERVESR
+496 DLLERVESK
-505 SPKRG
+505 SPKKRD
-510 NGELASLRDSYVS
+510 GELASLRDSYVS
-523 SLNSLEEENRQLRLE
+523 SLNSLEEENRHLRLE
-538 MTELRAR
+538 TIELRAR

-568 HSHNAQNRFDEDV
+568 AQNRSDEDV

-595 MQERALQYE
+595 MQERSSHYE
-604 DQIQTLLKQLENLAR
+604 GQIQTLLKQLENL
-619 TSPHRPYG
+619 SPASPNRPDG
-627 QSHETRMAV
+627 QSQESRMAV
-636 SPVHSSAS
+636 SPAHSSAS
-644 SASSSSSTRKAHRMA
+644 SGSSSSGKAHRMA
-659 ALLSAAVNGEDAQ
+659 ALLSAAVNGEEAQ
-672 ASSSV
+672 ASSS
-677 DNFLPLDSTVS
+677 DSTGS
-688 PNGSVTKRF
+688 PHGSVTTRF
-697 LEEEALRSQELL
+697 LEEETLRSQELL
-709 QKLEGHIQSMEQE
+709 QRLDAHILSMKQE
-722 NANTVCK
+722 NANTVSK
-729 YLGKDSSPQNDH
+729 YLGKDGSPRKRPMSALI

>member
-63 ARALLDKRSSET
+63 ARVLLDKRGSEM
-75 LRVREVMMSLLE
+75 LGVREVMMSLLE
-87 LQDGGFQMLKL
+87 LQDGGFRMLKL

-106 IKVLGKQLDEMQAGK
+106 ITVLRKQLDEMQAGK

-138 LSKLKRSYEKLQH
+138 LSKLKRSYEKLQR

-266 EQQVSCPAAAHKRGQ
+266 EQQVSCPAAAHIRGQ

-322 QAKEQVI
+322 QVKEQVI
-329 RSLEECFAS
+329 RSLEECLAS
-338 HGLSPSLAS
+338 HGSSPSLAS

-372 VIRLRDKLESMRKHK
+372 VIRLRDKLESIRKHK

-399 MEEEHARC
+399 MEEEHALC
-407 SAEIKRLREEIERAE
+407 TAEIKRLREEVERAE

-545 MEANNQTWQDKY
+545 MEANDQTWQDKY

-568 HSHNAQNRFDEDV
+568 HSHNAQNRLDEDV

-604 DQIQTLLKQLENLAR
+604 DQIQTLLKQLENLTR
-619 TSPHRPYG
+619 TSPHCPYA
-627 QSHETRMAV
+627 QSQETRMAV

-677 DNFLPLDSTVS
+677 DNVLPLDSTVS

-729 YLGKDSSPQNDH
+729 YLGKDSSPQNDN

>member
-1 MEEFLSTLRDHDV
+1 MEEFLSSLRDHDV

-63 ARALLDKRSSET
+63 ARALLDKRGSET
-75 LRVREVMMSLLE
+75 LRVREMMMSLLE

-98 VVEKGIQQ
+98 VVEKGLQQ
-106 IKVLGKQLDEMQAGK
+106 IRVLGKQLDEMQAGK

-138 LSKLKRSYEKLQH
+138 LSKLKHSYEKLQR
-151 KHLKEARE
+151 KHVKEARE
-159 GALSREEDRTEMS
+159 GALSREEDRTELS
-172 LLNSKMEEFR
+172 CLKSKLEEFR
-182 LRSAEW
+182 QRSSDW
-188 EQQRMQYQRQ
+188 EQQRLQYQRQ
-198 VTSLEEQRKNLAEQ
+198 VTSLEEQRKSLAEQ
-212 FSLIQSQGVGRS
+212 FALIQSQGVGRT

-252 RLRLLQDELGDSIK
+252 RLRLLQDELGDSIR
-266 EQQVSCPAAAHKRGQ
+266 EQQVSCPAAAHIRGQ
-281 VLSEEREE
+281 VLSEERQE
-289 LKATLNAQDQF
+289 LKATLDAQDQF
-300 VRSTGVQQQQLRRE
+300 VRSTGIQQQQLRRE
-314 VSRLNQTL
+314 VTRLNQTL
-322 QAKEQVI
+322 QAKEHVI
-329 RSLEECFAS
+329 RSLEECLAS
-338 HGLSPSLAS
+338 HGASPNLAS

-352 EKATAKLNSS
+352 EKVTAKLNSS
-362 QACESHLKAE
+362 QSCEGHLKAE

-407 SAEIKRLREEIERAE
+407 TTEIKRLCAELERAE

-428 LEGMR
+428 LEGTR
-433 KEVSQLTS
+433 KEVSLLTS

-451 TLTGSASSIERQLR
+451 TLTGSTSGIERQLR

-510 NGELASLRDSYVS
+510 DGELASLRDSYVS

-538 MTELRAR
+538 ITELRAR

-568 HSHNAQNRFDEDV
+568 AHNRSDEDV

-595 MQERALQYE
+595 MQERASHYE
-604 DQIQTLLKQLENLAR
+604 AQIQTLLKQLENLSR
-619 TSPHRPYG
+619 TSPRRPDG
-627 QSHETRMAV
+627 QSQESRMAV
-636 SPVHSSAS
+636 SPAHSSAS
-644 SASSSSSTRKAHRMA
+644 SASSSSSSRKAHRMA
-659 ALLSAAVNGEDAQ
+659 ALLSVAVNGEEVQ
-672 ASSSV
+672 ASSS
-677 DNFLPLDSTVS
+677 DSAGS
-688 PNGSVTKRF
+688 PNGSVTAQF
-697 LEEEALRSQELL
+697 LEEETLRSQELL
-709 QKLEGHIQSMEQE
+709 QRLDAHIQSMKQE
-722 NANTVCK
+722 NANTVSK
-729 YLGKDSSPQNDH
+729 YLGKDGRPQNSH

>member
-51 LRLQNTQEELQS
+51 LRLQNAQEELQS
-63 ARALLDKRSSET
+63 ARALLEKRSSEM
-75 LRVREVMMSLLE
+75 LRVREVVMSLLE
-87 LQDGGFQMLKL
+87 FQDGGFKMLKL
-98 VVEKGIQQ
+98 VVEKGLQQ
-106 IKVLGKQLDEMQAGK
+106 ILVLGKQLDEMQAGK

-138 LSKLKRSYEKLQH
+138 LSKLKRSYEKLQR

-172 LLNSKMEEFR
+172 RLNSKMEEFR
-182 LRSAEW
+182 QRSAEW
-188 EQQRMQYQRQ
+188 EQQRLQYQRQ

-212 FSLIQSQGVGRS
+212 FALIQSQGVGRS

-242 SLHTQELELE
+242 SLHAQELELE

-266 EQQVSCPAAAHKRGQ
+266 EQQVSCPAAAHIRGQ
-281 VLSEEREE
+281 VLNEEREE

-300 VRSTGVQQQQLRRE
+300 VRSSGVQQQQLRRE

-329 RSLEECFAS
+329 RSLEECLSS
-338 HGLSPSLAS
+338 HGSSPSLVS

-362 QACESHLKAE
+362 QTCESHLKAE

-387 AEMSRRENEWKQ
+387 AEMSKRENEWKQ
-399 MEEEHARC
+399 MEEEHSRC
-407 SAEIKRLREEIERAE
+407 TAEIKRLREELERAE

-465 AEVERAE
+465 SEVERAE

-505 SPKRG
+505 SSKRG
-510 NGELASLRDSYVS
+510 DGELASLRDSYVS
-523 SLNSLEEENRQLRLE
+523 SLNSLEEENKRLRLE

-557 ERALLQNQNKN
+557 ERALLQNHNKN
-568 HSHNAQNRFDEDV
+568 HTHNAQNRFDEDV

-604 DQIQTLLKQLENLAR
+604 DQIQTLLKQLENLTRA
-619 TSPHRPYG
+619 SPHRPDG
-627 QSHETRMAV
+627 QSQEARMAV
-636 SPVHSSAS
+636 SPVHS

-659 ALLSAAVNGEDAQ
+659 ALLSAVVNGEDAQ

-677 DNFLPLDSTVS
+677 DNFLPLDSTGS
-688 PNGSVTKRF
+688 PNGSVTKRY
-697 LEEEALRSQELL
+697 LEEETLRSQELL
-709 QKLEGHIQSMEQE
+709 QRLETHIQSMKQE

-729 YLGKDSSPQNDH
+729 YLGKDCSPQNDH

>member
-42 WEAEVRAME
+42 WEAEVRAMN

-63 ARALLDKRSSET
+63 ARALLDKRSSEI
-75 LRVREVMMSLLE
+75 R
-87 LQDGGFQMLKL
+87 
-98 VVEKGIQQ
+98 
-106 IKVLGKQLDEMQAGK
+106 VLGKQLDEMQAGK

-133 HVKDE
+133 YVKDE
-138 LSKLKRSYEKLQH
+138 LSKLKHSYEKLQR

-159 GALSREEDRTEMS
+159 GALSREEDRTELS
-172 LLNSKMEEFR
+172 HLKSKLEEFR
-182 LRSAEW
+182 QHSAEW
-188 EQQRMQYQRQ
+188 EQQRLQYQKQ

-212 FSLIQSQGVGRS
+212 FALIQTQGVGRT
-224 QEQGELQRLRSQL
+224 QEQAELQRLRSQL

-252 RLRLLQDELGDSIK
+252 RLRLLQDELGDSIQ
-266 EQQVSCPAAAHKRGQ
+266 EHQVSCPAAAHVRGQ

-289 LKATLNAQDQF
+289 LKATLDAQDQF
-300 VRSTGVQQQQLRRE
+300 VRSTGIQQQQLRRE
-314 VSRLNQTL
+314 VTRLNQTL

-329 RSLEECFAS
+329 RSLEECLAP
-338 HGLSPSLAS
+338 HGSSPNLAS
-347 LRQDL
+347 LRQEL
-352 EKATAKLNSS
+352 EKVTAKLNSS
-362 QACESHLKAE
+362 QTCENHLKAE

-399 MEEEHARC
+399 MEEEHTC
-407 SAEIKRLREEIERAE
+407 CTAEIKHLRAELERAE

-505 SPKRG
+505 SPKRD
-510 NGELASLRDSYVS
+510 GELASLRDSYVS
-523 SLNSLEEENRQLRLE
+523 SLNSLEEENRHLRLE
-538 MTELRAR
+538 TIELRAR

-568 HSHNAQNRFDEDV
+568 AQNRSDEDV

-595 MQERALQYE
+595 MQERSSHYE
-604 DQIQTLLKQLENLAR
+604 GQIQTLLKQLENL
-619 TSPHRPYG
+619 SPASPNRPDG
-627 QSHETRMAV
+627 QSQESRMAV
-636 SPVHSSAS
+636 SPAHSSAS
-644 SASSSSSTRKAHRMA
+644 SGSSSSRKAHRMA
-659 ALLSAAVNGEDAQ
+659 ALLSAAVNGEEAQ
-672 ASSSV
+672 ASSS
-677 DNFLPLDSTVS
+677 DSTGS
-688 PNGSVTKRF
+688 PHGSVTTRF
-697 LEEEALRSQELL
+697 LEEETLRSQELL
-709 QKLEGHIQSMEQE
+709 QRLDAHILSMKQE
-722 NANTVCK
+722 NANTVSK
-729 YLGKDSSPQNDH
+729 YLGKDGSPRNGH

>member
-51 LRLQNTQEELQS
+51 LRLQNTQEDLQS
-63 ARALLDKRSSET
+63 ARALLDKRSSEM
-75 LRVREVMMSLLE
+75 LRVREVMMTLLE
-87 LQDGGFQMLKL
+87 LQDGGFRMLKL
-98 VVEKGIQQ
+98 VVEKGMQQ
-106 IKVLGKQLDEMQAGK
+106 ITVLGKQLDEMQAGK

-138 LSKLKRSYEKLQH
+138 LSKLKRSYEKLQR

-172 LLNSKMEEFR
+172 HLNSKMEEFR

-242 SLHTQELELE
+242 SLHTKELELE

-266 EQQVSCPAAAHKRGQ
+266 EQQVSCPAAAHIRGQ

-329 RSLEECFAS
+329 RSLEECLSS
-338 HGLSPSLAS
+338 HGSSPSLAS
-347 LRQDL
+347 LRLDL

-372 VIRLRDKLESMRKHK
+372 VVRLRDKLESMRKHK
-387 AEMSRRENEWKQ
+387 LEMSRRGNEWKQ

-407 SAEIKRLREEIERAE
+407 TAEIKRLREEIERAE

-595 MQERALQYE
+595 MQERALLYE

-619 TSPHRPYG
+619 TSPHHPYG
-627 QSHETRMAV
+627 QSQETRMAV

-672 ASSSV
+672 ASSS
-677 DNFLPLDSTVS
+677 DSTVS

>member
-568 HSHNAQNRFDEDV
+568 HSHNAQNSSVMCCHRFDEDV

-672 ASSSV
+672 ASSS
-677 DNFLPLDSTVS
+677 DSTVS

>member
-42 WEAEVRAME
+42 WEAEVRGME

-63 ARALLDKRSSET
+63 ARALLDKRSSEI
-75 LRVREVMMSLLE
+75 R
-87 LQDGGFQMLKL
+87 
-98 VVEKGIQQ
+98 
-106 IKVLGKQLDEMQAGK
+106 VLGKQLDEMQAGK

-138 LSKLKRSYEKLQH
+138 LFKLKHSYEKLQR

-159 GALSREEDRTEMS
+159 GALSKEEDRTELS
-172 LLNSKMEEFR
+172 CLKSKLEEFR
-182 LRSAEW
+182 QRSADW
-188 EQQRMQYQRQ
+188 EQQRLQYQRQ

-212 FSLIQSQGVGRS
+212 FALMQSQGVGRT
-224 QEQGELQRLRSQL
+224 QEPGELQRLRSQL

-266 EQQVSCPAAAHKRGQ
+266 EQQV
-281 VLSEEREE
+281 LSEEREE
-289 LKATLNAQDQF
+289 LKATLDAQDQF
-300 VRSTGVQQQQLRRE
+300 VRSTGIQQQQLRRE
-314 VSRLNQTL
+314 VTRLNQTL

-329 RSLEECFAS
+329 RSLEECLAS
-338 HGLSPSLAS
+338 HGLSPNLAS

-352 EKATAKLNSS
+352 EKVTAKLNSS
-362 QACESHLKAE
+362 QTCENHLKAE
-372 VIRLRDKLESMRKHK
+372 VIRLREKLESMRKHK

-399 MEEEHARC
+399 VEEEHAHC
-407 SAEIKRLREEIERAE
+407 TAEIKRLRAELERAE

-496 DLLERVESR
+496 DLLERLESR

-510 NGELASLRDSYVS
+510 DGELASLRDSYVS

-538 MTELRAR
+538 ITELRAR
-545 MEANNQTWQDKY
+545 MEVNNQTWQDKY

-568 HSHNAQNRFDEDV
+568 TQNRSDEDV
-581 QRRHQEELQAMETR
+581 QRSHQEELQAMETR
-595 MQERALQYE
+595 MQERASHYE
-604 DQIQTLLKQLENLAR
+604 DQIQTLLKQLENLSRA
-619 TSPHRPYG
+619 SPHRPDG
-627 QSHETRMAV
+627 QSQESRKAV
-636 SPVHSSAS
+636 SPAHSSAS
-644 SASSSSSTRKAHRMA
+644 SASSSSSSRKAHRIA
-659 ALLSAAVNGEDAQ
+659 ALLSAAVNGEEAQ

-677 DNFLPLDSTVS
+677 DNFLPLDSTGS
-688 PNGSVTKRF
+688 PNASVTTRF
-697 LEEEALRSQELL
+697 LEEETLRSQELL
-709 QKLEGHIQSMEQE
+709 QRLDAHIQSMKQE
-722 NANTVCK
+722 NTNTVSK
-729 YLGKDSSPQNDH
+729 YLGKDGSPRNGP

>member
-37 HKRRE
+37 NKRRE

-63 ARALLDKRSSET
+63 VRALLDKRSSEI
-75 LRVREVMMSLLE
+75 R
-87 LQDGGFQMLKL
+87 
-98 VVEKGIQQ
+98 
-106 IKVLGKQLDEMQAGK
+106 VLGKQLDEMQAGK
-121 QELVVKYEEQLQ
+121 QELVIKYEEQLQ

-138 LSKLKRSYEKLQH
+138 LSKLKHSYEKLQR
-151 KHLKEARE
+151 KNLKEARE
-159 GALSREEDRTEMS
+159 GALSREEDRTELS
-172 LLNSKMEEFR
+172 CLKSKLEEFR
-182 LRSAEW
+182 QRSSDW
-188 EQQRMQYQRQ
+188 EQQRLQYQRQ

-212 FSLIQSQGVGRS
+212 FALIQSQGVGRT

-252 RLRLLQDELGDSIK
+252 RLRLLQDELGDSIR
-266 EQQVSCPAAAHKRGQ
+266 EQQ

-289 LKATLNAQDQF
+289 LKATLDAQDQF
-300 VRSTGVQQQQLRRE
+300 VRSTGIQQQQLRRE
-314 VSRLNQTL
+314 VTRLNQIL

-329 RSLEECFAS
+329 RSLEECLAS
-338 HGLSPSLAS
+338 HGLSPNLAS

-352 EKATAKLNSS
+352 EKVTTKLNSS
-362 QACESHLKAE
+362 QTCENHLKAE
-372 VIRLRDKLESMRKHK
+372 VIRLRDKLESMRKHI
-387 AEMSRRENEWKQ
+387 AEMNRRENEWKQ

-407 SAEIKRLREEIERAE
+407 MAEIKRLRAELERAE

-510 NGELASLRDSYVS
+510 DGELASLRDSYVS

-568 HSHNAQNRFDEDV
+568 AQNRSDEDV
-581 QRRHQEELQAMETR
+581 HRRHQEELQAMETR
-595 MQERALQYE
+595 MQERASHYE
-604 DQIQTLLKQLENLAR
+604 DQIQTLLKQLENLSR
-619 TSPHRPYG
+619 TSPRRPDG
-627 QSHETRMAV
+627 QSEESRMAV
-636 SPVHSSAS
+636 SPAHSSAS
-644 SASSSSSTRKAHRMA
+644 SASSSSSSRKAHRMA
-659 ALLSAAVNGEDAQ
+659 ALLSVAVNGEEAQ
-672 ASSSV
+672 AASSV
-677 DNFLPLDSTVS
+677 DNFLPLDSAGS
-688 PNGSVTKRF
+688 LNGSVTTRF
-697 LEEEALRSQELL
+697 LEEETLRSQELL
-709 QKLEGHIQSMEQE
+709 QRLDAHIQSMKQE
-722 NANTVCK
+722 NTNTVSK
-729 YLGKDSSPQNDH
+729 YLGKDGSPQNGH

>member
-37 HKRRE
+37 NKRHE

-98 VVEKGIQQ
+98 VVEKGLQQ
-106 IKVLGKQLDEMQAGK
+106 IRVLGKQLDEMQAGK

-138 LSKLKRSYEKLQH
+138 LSKLKHSYEKLQR
-151 KHLKEARE
+151 KNLKEARE
-159 GALSREEDRTEMS
+159 GALSREEDRTELS
-172 LLNSKMEEFR
+172 CLKSKLEEFR
-182 LRSAEW
+182 QRSADW
-188 EQQRMQYQRQ
+188 EQQRLQYQRQ

-212 FSLIQSQGVGRS
+212 FALIQSQGVGRT
-224 QEQGELQRLRSQL
+224 QELGELQRLRSQL

-266 EQQVSCPAAAHKRGQ
+266 EQQVSCPAAAHIRGQ

-289 LKATLNAQDQF
+289 LKATLDAQDQF
-300 VRSTGVQQQQLRRE
+300 VRSTGIQQQQLRRE
-314 VSRLNQTL
+314 VTRLNQIL

-329 RSLEECFAS
+329 RSLEECLAS
-338 HGLSPSLAS
+338 HGLSPNLAS
-347 LRQDL
+347 LRRDL
-352 EKATAKLNSS
+352 EKVTAKLNSS
-362 QACESHLKAE
+362 QTCENHLKAE
-372 VIRLRDKLESMRKHK
+372 VIRLRDKLESMRKHI

-407 SAEIKRLREEIERAE
+407 TAEIKRLRAELERAE

-472 RRASELKVTQV
+472 RRASELK
-483 QLETLK
+483 
-489 LENQHLN
+489 
-496 DLLERVESR
+496 
-505 SPKRG
+505 RG
-510 NGELASLRDSYVS
+510 DGELASLRDSYVS

-538 MTELRAR
+538 ITELRAR

-557 ERALLQNQNKN
+557 ERALQQNQNKN
-568 HSHNAQNRFDEDV
+568 AQNRSDEDV
-581 QRRHQEELQAMETR
+581 HRRHQEELQAMETR
-595 MQERALQYE
+595 MQERASHYE
-604 DQIQTLLKQLENLAR
+604 DQIETLLKQLENLSR
-619 TSPHRPYG
+619 TSPHRPDG
-627 QSHETRMAV
+627 QSQESRMAV
-636 SPVHSSAS
+636 SPAHSSAS
-644 SASSSSSTRKAHRMA
+644 SASSSSSSRKAHRMA
-659 ALLSAAVNGEDAQ
+659 ALLSVAVNGEEAQ

-677 DNFLPLDSTVS
+677 DNFLPLDSAGS
-688 PNGSVTKRF
+688 PNGSVTTRF
-697 LEEEALRSQELL
+697 LEEETLRSQELFERL
-709 QKLEGHIQSMEQE
+709 DAHIQSMRQE
-722 NANTVCK
+722 NTNTVSK
-729 YLGKDSSPQNDH
+729 YLGKDGRPQNGH

>member
-42 WEAEVRAME
+42 WEAEVRAMN

-63 ARALLDKRSSET
+63 ARALLDKRSSEI
-75 LRVREVMMSLLE
+75 R
-87 LQDGGFQMLKL
+87 
-98 VVEKGIQQ
+98 
-106 IKVLGKQLDEMQAGK
+106 VLGKQLDEMQAGK

-133 HVKDE
+133 YVKDE
-138 LSKLKRSYEKLQH
+138 LSKLKHSYEKLQR

-159 GALSREEDRTEMS
+159 GALSREEDRTELS
-172 LLNSKMEEFR
+172 HLKSKLEEFR
-182 LRSAEW
+182 QHSAEW
-188 EQQRMQYQRQ
+188 EQQRLQYQKQ

-212 FSLIQSQGVGRS
+212 FALIQTQGVGRT
-224 QEQGELQRLRSQL
+224 QEQAELQRLRSQL

-252 RLRLLQDELGDSIK
+252 RLRLLQDELGDSIQ
-266 EQQVSCPAAAHKRGQ
+266 EHQ

-289 LKATLNAQDQF
+289 LKATLDAQDQF
-300 VRSTGVQQQQLRRE
+300 VRSTGIQQQQLRQE
-314 VSRLNQTL
+314 VIRLNQTL
-322 QAKEQVI
+322 QAKIQVI
-329 RSLEECFAS
+329 RSLEECLAP
-338 HGLSPSLAS
+338 HGSSPNLAS
-347 LRQDL
+347 LRQEL
-352 EKATAKLNSS
+352 EKVTAKLNSS
-362 QACESHLKAE
+362 QTCENHLKAE

-399 MEEEHARC
+399 MEEEHSC
-407 SAEIKRLREEIERAE
+407 CTAEIKHLRAELERAE

-496 DLLERVESR
+496 DLLERVESK
-505 SPKRG
+505 SPKVSILCSKRD
-510 NGELASLRDSYVS
+510 GELASLRDSYVS
-523 SLNSLEEENRQLRLE
+523 SLNSLEEENRHLRLE
-538 MTELRAR
+538 TIELRAR

-568 HSHNAQNRFDEDV
+568 AQNRSDEDV

-595 MQERALQYE
+595 MQERSSHYE
-604 DQIQTLLKQLENLAR
+604 GQIQTLLKQLENL
-619 TSPHRPYG
+619 SPASPNRPDG
-627 QSHETRMAV
+627 QSQESRMAV
-636 SPVHSSAS
+636 SPAHSSAS
-644 SASSSSSTRKAHRMA
+644 SGSSSSGKAHRMA
-659 ALLSAAVNGEDAQ
+659 ALLSAAVNGEEAQ

-677 DNFLPLDSTVS
+677 DNFLPLDSTGS
-688 PNGSVTKRF
+688 PHGSVTTRF
-697 LEEEALRSQELL
+697 LEEETLRSQELL
-709 QKLEGHIQSMEQE
+709 QRLDAHILSMKQE
-722 NANTVCK
+722 NANTVSK
-729 YLGKDSSPQNDH
+729 YLGKDGSPRKRPMSALI

>member
-63 ARALLDKRSSET
+63 ARVLLDKRGSEIT
-75 LRVREVMMSLLE
+75 VLR
-87 LQDGGFQMLKL
+87 
-98 VVEKGIQQ
+98 
-106 IKVLGKQLDEMQAGK
+106 KQLDEMQAGK

-138 LSKLKRSYEKLQH
+138 LSKLKRSYEKLQR

-266 EQQVSCPAAAHKRGQ
+266 EQQVSCPAAAHIRGQ

-322 QAKEQVI
+322 QVKEQVI
-329 RSLEECFAS
+329 RSLEECLAS
-338 HGLSPSLAS
+338 HGSSPSLAS

-372 VIRLRDKLESMRKHK
+372 VIRLRDKLESIRKHK

-399 MEEEHARC
+399 MEEEHALC
-407 SAEIKRLREEIERAE
+407 TAEIKRLREEVERAE

-545 MEANNQTWQDKY
+545 MEANDQTWQDKY

-568 HSHNAQNRFDEDV
+568 HSHNAQNRLDEDV

-604 DQIQTLLKQLENLAR
+604 DQIQTLLKQLENLTR
-619 TSPHRPYG
+619 TSPHCPYA
-627 QSHETRMAV
+627 QSQETRMAV

-677 DNFLPLDSTVS
+677 DNVLPLDSTVS

-729 YLGKDSSPQNDH
+729 YLGKDSSPQNDN

>member
-25 QELMRQIDIMVG
+25 QELMQQIDTMVG

-42 WEAEVRAME
+42 WEAEVRAMK
-51 LRLQNTQEELQS
+51 LHLQNTQEELQS
-63 ARALLDKRSSET
+63 ARALLDKRSSEI
-75 LRVREVMMSLLE
+75 R
-87 LQDGGFQMLKL
+87 
-98 VVEKGIQQ
+98 
-106 IKVLGKQLDEMQAGK
+106 VLGKQLDETQAGK

-138 LSKLKRSYEKLQH
+138 LSKLKHSYEKLQR

-159 GALSREEDRTEMS
+159 GALSKEEDRSELS
-172 LLNSKMEEFR
+172 HLKSKLEEFR
-182 LRSAEW
+182 QRSAEW
-188 EQQRMQYQRQ
+188 EQQRLQYQKQ

-212 FSLIQSQGVGRS
+212 CTLIQTPCVGQT
-224 QEQGELQRLRSQL
+224 QEQAELQRLRSQL

-266 EQQVSCPAAAHKRGQ
+266 EHQVSCPAAAHVRGQ

-289 LKATLNAQDQF
+289 LRATLDAQDQF
-300 VRSTGVQQQQLRRE
+300 VRSTGIQQQQLRRE
-314 VSRLNQTL
+314 VTRLNQTL

-329 RSLEECFAS
+329 RSLEECLAS
-338 HGLSPSLAS
+338 HGSSPNLAS
-347 LRQDL
+347 LRQEL
-352 EKATAKLNSS
+352 EKVTAKLNSS
-362 QACESHLKAE
+362 QTCENHLKAE

-399 MEEEHARC
+399 MEEEHTC
-407 SAEIKRLREEIERAE
+407 CTAEIKHLRAEFERAE

-428 LEGMR
+428 LEGIR

-451 TLTGSASSIERQLR
+451 TLTGSSSSIERQLR

-472 RRASELKVTQV
+472 WRASELKVTQV

-489 LENQHLN
+489 LENQHLS

-505 SPKRG
+505 SPKRR

-523 SLNSLEEENRQLRLE
+523 SLNSLEEENRHLRLE
-538 MTELRAR
+538 ITELRAR
-545 MEANNQTWQDKY
+545 MKANNQTWQDKY

-568 HSHNAQNRFDEDV
+568 AQNRSDEDV

-595 MQERALQYE
+595 LQERASHYE
-604 DQIQTLLKQLENLAR
+604 GQIQTLLKQLENLSQ
-619 TSPHRPYG
+619 TSPHRSDG
-627 QSHETRMAV
+627 QSHESRMAV
-636 SPVHSSAS
+636 SPAHSSAS
-644 SASSSSSTRKAHRMA
+644 STSSSSSSRKAHRMA
-659 ALLSAAVNGEDAQ
+659 ALLSAAVNGEKAQ

-677 DNFLPLDSTVS
+677 DNFMHLNSTGS
-688 PNGSVTKRF
+688 PNGSVTTRF
-697 LEEEALRSQELL
+697 LEEETLRSQELL
-709 QKLEGHIQSMEQE
+709 QRLDAHIQSMKQE
-722 NANTVCK
+722 NANTVSK
-729 YLGKDSSPQNDH
+729 YLGKDGSPQNVH

>member
-42 WEAEVRAME
+42 WEAEVRAMN

-63 ARALLDKRSSET
+63 ARALLDKRSSEI
-75 LRVREVMMSLLE
+75 R
-87 LQDGGFQMLKL
+87 
-98 VVEKGIQQ
+98 
-106 IKVLGKQLDEMQAGK
+106 VLGKQLDEMQAGK

-133 HVKDE
+133 YVKDE
-138 LSKLKRSYEKLQH
+138 LSKLKHSYEKLQR

-159 GALSREEDRTEMS
+159 GALSREEDRTELS
-172 LLNSKMEEFR
+172 HLKSKLEEFR
-182 LRSAEW
+182 QHSAEW
-188 EQQRMQYQRQ
+188 EQQRLQYQKQ

-212 FSLIQSQGVGRS
+212 FALIQTQGVGRT
-224 QEQGELQRLRSQL
+224 QEQAELQRLRSQL

-252 RLRLLQDELGDSIK
+252 RLRLLQDELGDSIQ
-266 EQQVSCPAAAHKRGQ
+266 EHQ

-289 LKATLNAQDQF
+289 LKATLDAQDQF
-300 VRSTGVQQQQLRRE
+300 VRSTGIQQQQLRRE
-314 VSRLNQTL
+314 VTRLNQTL

-329 RSLEECFAS
+329 RSLEECLAP
-338 HGLSPSLAS
+338 HGSSPNLAS
-347 LRQDL
+347 LRQEL
-352 EKATAKLNSS
+352 EKVTAKLNSS
-362 QACESHLKAE
+362 QTCENHLKAE

-399 MEEEHARC
+399 MEEEHSC
-407 SAEIKRLREEIERAE
+407 CTAEIKHLRAELERAE

-505 SPKRG
+505 SPKKRD
-510 NGELASLRDSYVS
+510 GELASLRDSYVS
-523 SLNSLEEENRQLRLE
+523 SLNSLEEENRHLRLE
-538 MTELRAR
+538 TIELRAR

-568 HSHNAQNRFDEDV
+568 AQNRSDEDV

-595 MQERALQYE
+595 MQERSSHYE
-604 DQIQTLLKQLENLAR
+604 GQIQTLLKQLENL
-619 TSPHRPYG
+619 SPASPNRPDG
-627 QSHETRMAV
+627 QSQESRMAV
-636 SPVHSSAS
+636 SPAHSSAS
-644 SASSSSSTRKAHRMA
+644 SGSSSSRKAHRMA
-659 ALLSAAVNGEDAQ
+659 ALLSAAVNGEEAQ
-672 ASSSV
+672 ASSS
-677 DNFLPLDSTVS
+677 DSTGS
-688 PNGSVTKRF
+688 PHGSVTTRF
-697 LEEEALRSQELL
+697 LEEETLRSQELL
-709 QKLEGHIQSMEQE
+709 QRLDAHILSMKQE
-722 NANTVCK
+722 NANTVSK
-729 YLGKDSSPQNDH
+729 YLGKDGSPRNGH